1 MQPPTSSPP
10 QWSADGQ
17 WWWNGWEWRPR
28 SEITPALAPDS
39 WMPPPVPSSLQ
50 IALTPS
56 PGLRIFLLLVLGIAG
71 FLTGGLS
78 LFGVLGVGGG
88 ANSSGDIVFF
98 GAIVLLFALVLLALA
113 GVAIRARW
121 ARLAAIIA
129 GIAIS
134 LTCVGL
140 ILGIPILVAAARAP
154 DLSPS
159 P

>member
-17 WWWNGWEWRPR
+17 WWWNGSEWRPR
-28 SEITPALAPDS
+28 SEITPALAPGY

-78 LFGVLGVGGG
+78 LFGVLGVAGG

-98 GAIVLLFALVLLALA
+98 GATAFLFAIVLLALV

-134 LTCVGL
+134 LTCIGL

-159 P
+159 S